1 MVWKSIFLLSLAVM
15 LCVPVHSQA
24 ATDTTH
30 KNTIKINT
38 VAIAMNN
45 VSLLY
50 ERQLN
55 THWSLSA
62 GAGYRWGGDIPKVF
76 GLGNVIVSSSTR
88 GLQGYSFTPEVRYYF
103 NYCECGGGQTGF
115 YAGLYGRYTK
125 FYGDLTFNF
134 WNGSEFLDV
143 GGIGNLREL
152 GVGIQ
157 LGYQFV
163 FAKRFSVDI
172 MFAGPRKSFNKL
184 TLSLDSRYLEELAT
198 VIEEE
203 INKRLEWLGKDP
215 ITIDPQ
221 PETEVNFSFTNFR
234 YGIAIGYRF

>member
-1 MVWKSIFLLSLAVM
+1 
-15 LCVPVHSQA
+15 
-24 ATDTTH
+24 
-30 KNTIKINT
+30 
-38 VAIAMNN
+38 VAIAFNN

-55 THWSLSA
+55 TNWSLIA
-62 GAGYRWGGDIPKVF
+62 GAGYRWGGGIPKVF
-76 GLGNVIVSSSTR
+76 GLGDVIITSSTG

-103 NYCECGGGQTGF
+103 NYCDCGGGQTGF

-125 FYGDLTFNF
+125 FRGDLKFNV
-134 WNGSEFLDV
+134 WTGSEFLDV

-184 TLSLDSRYLEELAT
+184 TLSLDSQYVEEISDVL
-198 VIEEE
+198 EEE

-215 ITIDPQ
+215 ISINAQ
-221 PETEVNFSFTNFR
+221 PETEVNFRFTNFR
-234 YGIAIGYRF
+234 YGLAVGYRF